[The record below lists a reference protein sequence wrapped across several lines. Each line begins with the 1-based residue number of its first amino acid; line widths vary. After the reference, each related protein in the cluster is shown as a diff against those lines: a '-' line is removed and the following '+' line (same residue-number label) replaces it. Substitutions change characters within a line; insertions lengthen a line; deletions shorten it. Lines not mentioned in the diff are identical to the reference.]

1 MPGIMRP
8 YGPLRGRDE
17 ALAAALRVVRRTHD
31 HRASGVVLISGDPGI
46 GKTALLSEIARQ
58 AAQMRIRVARSK
70 CDEIGQTFPGAPIL
84 SLLRAGRDPL
94 IAAPDF
100 EALTTLT
107 GNPLVLV
114 DRMVGHLQTVAATQ
128 QVLIAVDDVHWAD
141 PVSRFGLRWLIPRL
155 VGWPVAWVLASRLR
169 ADGISVSAAD
179 TVEVEHISLGPL
191 SRSAITDIARD
202 RLGHR
207 VSDDQ
212 QELLDAAGGNP
223 FLATQIVE
231 GLTRRTESDRDVVPT
246 EFHTAMRYRLSG
258 LSKTSRTII
267 DGLAVAGRAVG
278 ITELSQVCE
287 IALGPDYDNAVGAAV
302 ASGLIASTGIE
313 LVLVHDIV
321 RHSVYESIAA
331 DVRRQLH
338 TRFAQHFLASADP
351 TLAAAHAKVAVSV
364 GDASNA
370 RVMIAAAEAL
380 VTTSAADAAKLAS
393 HAFDMLRPGQPYW
406 AELGERTVTVLSSAQ
421 RANDTIAVADRLLAT
436 VNDVDTVSRI
446 ETHAV
451 KALWHNGCFAEIIDR
466 AHHMLALSG
475 ERPDLAARF
484 HAAQAL
490 ANTRIVGADTAA
502 ARADAALARARTT
515 GDRDAVAF
523 GLQAAGEAAH
533 AQRRH
538 QLALKHFRELRSVTG
553 ISYLA
558 EEIMQL
564 QLLDRYDDAQMLLDA
579 ADRDS
584 HANAEAL
591 TPTVLFAKAKQH
603 YNLGDLG
610 DADDVAA
617 SVVELGQLIGTKEQ
631 IVEAMF
637 IRVFIALLRG
647 ELALAER
654 RIEWVS
660 GVLGAAEA
668 AVHPGYV
675 FCRGW
680 LSAAGGDAK
689 HGLTIWSEL
698 LEQPVEA
705 NCYSAWW
712 PCWMPVLFEA
722 ALACGAADLMKV
734 VVAIAEEAAA
744 RNPEVATLDGMAV
757 NLRGQF
763 TDDLPMV
770 ADSFEILRHSP
781 RRGIR
786 AAGAESYGLMLLNA
800 GERQLGLDRLDEA
813 WDDYAYMGAA
823 ARRAGVQR
831 VMRRAGVRRTKW
843 SSNNSRSARKP
854 LTDAERRVAYL
865 VADGHTDKSAAK
877 ALGISVNTVSTHMR
891 SAYTKL
897 GVQSRVQLTNA
908 LRELGELV

>member
-1 MPGIMRP
+1 MHI
-8 YGPLRGRDE
+8 
-17 ALAAALRVVRRTHD
+17 T
-31 HRASGVVLISGDPGI
+31 
-46 GKTALLSEIARQ
+46 
-58 AAQMRIRVARSK
+58 VARSK

-94 IAAPDF
+94 VPAAEF

-128 QVLIAVDDVHWAD
+128 PVLIVVDDVHWAD
-141 PVSRFGLRWLIPRL
+141 PVSRFGLRSLIPRL
-155 VGWPVAWVLASRLR
+155 AEWPIAWVLASRSR
-169 ADGISVSAAD
+169 ADGVGVSAAD
-179 TVEVEHISLGPL
+179 TVEVEHITLGPL
-191 SRSAITDIARD
+191 SRDAIADIARD
-202 RLGHR
+202 RLGHM

-231 GLTRRTESDRDVVPT
+231 GLARGPESRWDAVPT
-246 EFHTAMRYRLSG
+246 EFRTAMRYRLSG
-258 LSKTSRTII
+258 LSEVSRTIV
-267 DGLAVAGRAVG
+267 DALAVAGRAVG

-287 IALGPDYDNAVGAAV
+287 IALGPEYDHAVDVAV

-313 LVLVHDIV
+313 LAFIHDIV
-321 RHSVYESIAA
+321 RQSVYDSIAA

-351 TLAAAHAKVAVSV
+351 MLAAAHAKVAVTV

-370 RVMIAAAEAL
+370 RVMIAAAEA
-380 VTTSAADAAKLAS
+380 VAATSAADAAKLAS
-393 HAFDMLRPGQPYW
+393 HAFDMLRPGQPHW
-406 AELGERTVTVLSSAQ
+406 AELGERAVTVLAIAQ

-436 VNDVDTVSRI
+436 VDDVETMSRI

-451 KALWHNGCFAEIIDR
+451 KALWHNGSFAEIIER
-466 AHHMLALSG
+466 ARHTLALSG
-475 ERPDLAARF
+475 ERVDLVARF

-490 ANTRIVGADTAA
+490 ASTRIVGADVAA
-502 ARADAALARARTT
+502 ERADAALAHARNV
-515 GDRDAVAF
+515 GDRDALAF

-564 QLLDRYDDAQMLLDA
+564 QLLDRYDDAQMLLDS
-579 ADRDS
+579 ADQDS
-584 HANAEAL
+584 HANTEAL
-591 TPTVLFAKAKQH
+591 TPGVLFAQAKQH

-617 SVVELGQLIGTKEQ
+617 AVIELGQLIGTREQ

-637 IRVFIALLRG
+637 IRIFIALMRG

-654 RIEWVS
+654 RIEWVA
-660 GVLGAAEA
+660 GVLGEAGA
-668 AVHPGYV
+668 AVHPGYI

-680 LSAAGGDAK
+680 LSAAGGDAQRA
-689 HGLTIWSEL
+689 LVIWSQL
-698 LEQPVEA
+698 LAQPVES
-705 NCYSAWW
+705 NSYSAWW

-722 ALACGAADLMKV
+722 ASACGATDLMKV

-744 RNPEVATLDGMAV
+744 RNPEVDTLHGMAV
-757 NLRGQF
+757 NFRGQF
-763 TDDLPMV
+763 TDNLPLV
-770 ADSFEILRHSP
+770 ADSFEILRRSP

-786 AAGAESYGLMLLNA
+786 AVGAESYGLMLLKA
-800 GERQLGLDRLDEA
+800 GERQLALNRLDEA

-823 ARRAGVQR
+823 ARRTGVQR

-843 SSNNSRSARKP
+843 SHNNSPSGRKP

-865 VADGHTDKSAAK
+865 IADGHTDRSAAK
-877 ALGISVNTVSTHMR
+877 SLGISVNTVSTHIR